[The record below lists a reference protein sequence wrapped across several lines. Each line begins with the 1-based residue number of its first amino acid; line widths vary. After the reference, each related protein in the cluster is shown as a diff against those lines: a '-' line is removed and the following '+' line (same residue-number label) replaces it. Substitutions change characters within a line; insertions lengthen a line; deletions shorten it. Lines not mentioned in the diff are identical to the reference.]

1 MRRRLNRKEKAEFNN
16 LGYVI
21 LKANGCTFLDGNTD
35 EYSLVMNR
43 EGFHMLAEN
52 ETPGENTLLSDEDSI
67 ELTEF
72 WLTDKKRNR
81 LFGI

>member
-1 MRRRLNRKEKAEFNN
+1 
-16 LGYVI
+16 
-21 LKANGCTFLDGNTD
+21 
-35 EYSLVMNR
+35 MNR